1 MMLSNYYFTT
11 IISGEIAL
19 QLQRF
24 LKHYITIKLYTMAI
38 TNNVSI
44 CKPSGEATFMQHIHL
59 LCIKM
64 AGDYTNLFSPGVI

>member
-1 MMLSNYYFTT
+1 MMLSNYFTT
-11 IISGEIAL
+11 ITSGEIAL

-44 CKPSGEATFMQHIHL
+44 CKPSGEATFMQYIPPALYKNGRRLGTQTYVHP
-59 LCIKM
+59 
-64 AGDYTNLFSPGVI
+64 A